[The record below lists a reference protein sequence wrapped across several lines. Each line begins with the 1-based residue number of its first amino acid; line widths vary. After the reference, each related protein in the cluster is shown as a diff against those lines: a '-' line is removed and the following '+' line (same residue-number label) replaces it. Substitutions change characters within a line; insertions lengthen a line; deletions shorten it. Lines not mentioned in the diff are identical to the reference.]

1 MAQDLIPST
10 PSGVSAGHTQAGTN
24 EGSLKTSRTS
34 EAHKTAELDQL
45 ASQLERARALEAEFR
60 AFADSARDYA
70 FITLALDKTVV
81 GWNKGAE
88 LLLGYSLEEILGRPA
103 AIFFTPEDV
112 ALGGPEQ
119 EISTALR
126 DGRAE
131 DERWHMRKDGTKFW
145 GSGVLTPLA
154 DAAGQIRG
162 YAKVMRDRTEER
174 RSQEDLRIREER
186 LRLLLENS

>member
-1 MAQDLIPST
+1 MTAP
-10 PSGVSAGHTQAGTN
+10 G
-24 EGSLKTSRTS
+24 TS
-34 EAHKTAELDQL
+34 EVQKTAELDQL
-45 ASQLERARALEAEFR
+45 ASQLERVQALEAEFR

-81 GWNKGAE
+81 GWNKDAE
-88 LLLGYSLEEILGRPA
+88 LLLGYSLEEILGRPG

-112 ALGGPEQ
+112 ARGGPEQ

-174 RSQEDLRIREER
+174 RAQEALRIRDER
-186 LRLLLENS
+186 LPNGQLISRT